1 MADTPANVYTAHAE
15 RSIQGEF
22 VRALGSIG
30 MGMLASNR
38 ALACTSACACTK
50 RGASNDK
57 TDVLLSHPP
66 RFPPL
71 RLPASPHVHGGARSP
86 NTIQKRAL

>member
-66 RFPPL
+66 GSLLSVCL
-71 RLPASPHVHGGARSP
+71 RPHTSTEG
-86 NTIQKRAL
+86 NIIKNALL